1 MTTLVNGFI
10 LGWSVAWPPGPINAE
25 MIRRSLLPHSAGGGF
40 WSAWPLGLGACSGDF
55 CWALGVSAGAGAFM
69 NTPKIRLILGVF
81 GLLLLLF
88 LAGSYAVGA
97 WRAMRADKIVC
108 ITYS

>member
-1 MTTLVNGFI
+1 MTASLHAPVLAVIVNTTLLNGFI

-55 CWALGVSAGAGAFM
+55 WSALGVTAGAGALM
-69 NTPKIRLILGVF
+69 NTPKVRF
-81 GLLLLLF
+81 DP
-88 LAGSYAVGA
+88 
-97 WRAMRADKIVC
+97 RCR
-108 ITYS
+108 